1 MLRFFLLSILCI
13 CITGKS
19 FARGN
24 FVLYNSIQQKF
35 ADSIFYKQPDKYLLA
50 DGIVLLDTYQLVKS
64 VTDALSLN
72 ISVSAISYHQRQHYF
87 NALTQQLDFYAKANL
102 LNHQA
107 GLYKM
112 MAVTETLSGD
122 LNIAYHHFSKA
133 LFLYQAQLNH
143 AQVAQTSSYLYQL
156 SLLNGDEKAAADFND
171 MAIAGYKIMEHDQKL
186 IKALLQQNDLMLR
199 AGHLKHAEQQ
209 ILTKILLMA
218 YRMNSKQAEMNCY
231 QQLGRV
237 YWHQNKF
244 TEAKWFFVQANI
256 LAKKLNHSV
265 GIIRSLLMLAK
276 VKNKIKDYSLAL
288 ADLKLANNLLN
299 THNSYFKA
307 DILKN
312 MALTYQKLGDQ
323 QQYKRYKEIYN
334 KEQDHYVYF
343 NKSLN

>member
-1 MLRFFLLSILCI
+1 MLRFFLLSVLCI

-24 FVLYNSIQQKF
+24 FVLSSNIQQKF
-35 ADSIFYKQPDKYLLA
+35 ADSIFHKQPDKYLLA

-87 NALTQQLDFYAKANL
+87 NALPQQLDFYSKANL

-122 LNIAYHHFSKA
+122 LDIAYHHFSKA

-156 SLLNGDEKAAADFND
+156 SLLSGDDKAAADFND
-171 MAIAGYKIMEHDQKL
+171 MAIAGYRIMEQDQKL
-186 IKALLQQNDLMLR
+186 VKALLQQNELMLR
-199 AGHLKHAEQQ
+199 AGNLKQAEQQ

-256 LAKKLNHSV
+256 LANKLHHRV
-265 GIIRSLLMLAK
+265 GTIRSLLMLAK
-276 VKNKIKDYSLAL
+276 VKNRIKDYGLAL
-288 ADLKLANNLLN
+288 ADLKLANSLLN
-299 THNSYFKA
+299 TSNKYFRP
-307 DILKN
+307 DILKG
-312 MALTYQKLGDQ
+312 MALTYQKLGDE
-323 QQYKRYKEIYN
+323 QQYKRYKAIYN
-334 KEQDHYVYF
+334 KEQENYVY
-343 NKSLN
+343 LNI

>member
-35 ADSIFYKQPDKYLLA
+35 ADSIFHKQPDKYLLA
-50 DGIVLLDTYQLVKS
+50 DGIVLLDTHQLVKS

-72 ISVSAISYHQRQHYF
+72 ISVSAISYYQRQYYF
-87 NALTQQLDFYAKANL
+87 NTLPKQLDFYAKANL

-112 MAVTETLSGD
+112 LAVTETLSGD
-122 LNIAYHHFSKA
+122 LNIAYHHFNKA

-143 AQVAQTSSYLYQL
+143 IQVAQTASYLYHL
-156 SLLNGDEKAAADFND
+156 SLLFGEDKAAADFND
-171 MAIAGYKIMEHDQKL
+171 IVIASFRVIENDKKRIE
-186 IKALLQQNDLMLR
+186 ALLQQNDLLLR
-199 AGHLKHAEQQ
+199 TGDLKQAEQQ

-218 YRMNSKQAEMNCY
+218 YRVNSKQAEMDCY
-231 QQLGRV
+231 LQLGRV

-256 LAKKLNHSV
+256 LANKLNHRE
-265 GIIRSLLMLAK
+265 GMIRSLLMLAK
-276 VKNKIKDYSLAL
+276 VKNIIKDYSLAL
-288 ADLKLANNLLN
+288 ADLKLANSLLN
-299 THNSYFKA
+299 SQNSYFKP

-312 MALTYQKLGDQ
+312 MASTYQKLGDE
-323 QQYKRYKEIYN
+323 QQYKRYKTIYN
-334 KEQDHYVYF
+334 NEQDKYVY
-343 NKSLN
+343 LNI